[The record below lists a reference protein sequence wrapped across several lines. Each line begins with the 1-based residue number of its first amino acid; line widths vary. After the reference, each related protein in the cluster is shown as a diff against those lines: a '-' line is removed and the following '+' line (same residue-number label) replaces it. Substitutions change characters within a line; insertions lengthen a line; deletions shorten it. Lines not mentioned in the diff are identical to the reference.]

1 MERYSARLGS
11 TRREWVALP
20 VSERLSLMDTIAK
33 MDEAAVARM
42 KTAARRAVKA
52 GSVTEKFLED
62 FYADLDTWLS
72 EAENKGIEPSS
83 LEEGRNNYLCE
94 RSGSLNLFYVN
105 FR

>member
-62 FYADLDTWLS
+62 FYADSDTWLS
-72 EAENKGIEPSS
+72 ELKIKESS
-83 LEEGRNNYLCE
+83 LPVWKKAAIITYARDL
-94 RSGSLNLFYVN
+94 VV
-105 FR
+105 